1 MVKGL
6 LITPLII
13 ELGNTLR
20 WGFLFPFDRS
30 SAHILA
36 SGAALLPFASDS
48 LASVAPLTV
57 RNARKQYKCTRKGL
71 LNSHSLG
78 VLCCASSVF
87 CRGSYVSRHNFTALF
102 FDARLKYHI
111 FSGLRWS
118 KRSGNEDCLCL
129 GYKESACDFRKID
142 QDIGVRA
149 S

>member
-78 VLCCASSVF
+78 VLCCASSVLLLY
-87 CRGSYVSRHNFTALF
+87 SLMPA
-102 FDARLKYHI
+102 
-111 FSGLRWS
+111 
-118 KRSGNEDCLCL
+118 
-129 GYKESACDFRKID
+129 
-142 QDIGVRA
+142 
-149 S
+149 